1 MLRTMWRP
9 VAYVWPLVAV
19 SAATMSRD
27 DHTREPSQHARDG
40 KFTLAGH
47 ELEGISIA
55 GQAR

>member
-1 MLRTMWRP
+1 MLRP

-19 SAATMSRD
+19 PAAIMSRD
-27 DHTREPSQHARDG
+27 DESRVPSQHARDG
-40 KFTLAGH
+40 KLSLAGH